1 MRVIATAGHVDHGKS
16 SLVLALTGTDPD
28 RWEEEKRRGLTI
40 DLGFAF
46 TTLASGDVV
55 SFVDVPGHIRFLR
68 NMLAGVGGVDA
79 CLFVVAA
86 NEGWKPQTEEHLR
99 ILNLLGIAHG
109 IVVVTKIDLVDQST
123 LDATMADIAV
133 HVRSTFLQHAPV
145 IPVSVTSGVGLDAL
159 RASLQEIVS
168 LPKRTI
174 PRQRPRLW
182 IDRVFAIK
190 GSGTVVTGTLTDGS
204 LHVGDD
210 LVAFPNRQPVRVRSI
225 QTHGRSVDEL
235 EPGQRCA
242 LNLSGV
248 DHHQLDRGSVLV
260 VDRQWRPTRRC
271 DASLVVL
278 GSLLHDLGSRGNY
291 MMYIGSGEFPVA
303 LRIIGGTSISAGHR
317 GIVRLRWSADI
328 PILPHDRFILR
339 ETGRDETV
347 GGGEV
352 IDIDPQTPIS
362 RAAPDFSVDRV
373 IAERGWISAHELELL
388 TGEIVAPTVGDWI
401 VSPSELKSTIR
412 TIKQRIGEA
421 GNLGVELASL
431 SAHEQVIV
439 GLIPDTEV
447 VTGRVFTADQ
457 DGIANHPYVDQF
469 LRAGFSPPSQH
480 ELDGAIIRQLVQRKI
495 LINCNGTVFHG
506 QAILRAREA
515 VRALL
520 HIHPQGF
527 TVSQFRDA
535 LNITRKYAIPLIE
548 YLDQQGFTR
557 RSDDLR
563 LGGTKL

>member
-86 NEGWKPQTEEHLR
+86 NEGWKQQTEEHIR
-99 ILNLLGIAHG
+99 ILDLLGFTHG
-109 IVVVTKIDLVDQST
+109 IVVVTKIDLVDQTT
-123 LDATMADIAV
+123 LHATMADIAV
-133 HVRSTFLQHAPV
+133 HIRGTFLEHAPV
-145 IPVSVTSGVGLDAL
+145 IPVSVTSGVGLDSL
-159 RASLQEIVS
+159 RASLQDIVA
-168 LPKRTI
+168 LPQRTI

-204 LHVGDD
+204 VHVGDD
-210 LVAFPNRQPVRVRSI
+210 LVALPDRKPVRVRSI
-225 QTHGRSVDEL
+225 QTHGRSVDDL
-235 EPGQRCA
+235 DPGQRCA

-260 VDRQWRPTRRC
+260 IDRQWRPTRCC
-271 DASLVVL
+271 DANLTVL
-278 GSLLHDLGSRGNY
+278 GSLQHDVGDRGNY
-291 MMYIGSGEFPVA
+291 MMYIGSGEFPVS
-303 LRIIGGTSISAGHR
+303 LRIIGGTSISSGHS
-317 GIVRLRWSADI
+317 GTVRMRWSAEI

-347 GGGEV
+347 GGGEI
-352 IDIDPQTPIS
+352 IDIDPQLPIS
-362 RAAPDFSVDRV
+362 RAAPDFSVRRV

-388 TGEIVAPTVGDWI
+388 TGETVAPNVGNWI
-401 VSPSELKSTIR
+401 VSPTEMESTVRSIE
-412 TIKQRIGEA
+412 QRITEA

-431 SAHEQVIV
+431 SAHEQAAV
-439 GLIPDTEV
+439 GLIPDTRI
-447 VTGRVFTADQ
+447 VTGRVFIAAQ
-457 DGIANHPYVDQF
+457 DGIANHPYVEEF
-469 LRAGFSPPSQH
+469 LRAGFSPPSQQG
-480 ELDGAIIRQLVQRKI
+480 LDGAIIRQLVQRKI
-495 LINCNGTVFHG
+495 FVNCNGTVFHG
-506 QAILRAREA
+506 QAIVRAREA
-515 VRALL
+515 VRDLL
-520 HIHPQGF
+520 HTHQKGF

-535 LNITRKYAIPLIE
+535 LNITRKHAIPLIE
-548 YLDQQGFTR
+548 YLDQQGITR

-563 LGGTKL
+563 LAGTKL